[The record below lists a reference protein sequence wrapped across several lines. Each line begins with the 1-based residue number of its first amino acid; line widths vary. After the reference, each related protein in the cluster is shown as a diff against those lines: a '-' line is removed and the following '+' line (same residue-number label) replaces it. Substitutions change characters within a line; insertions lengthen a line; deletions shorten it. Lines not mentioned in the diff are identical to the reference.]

1 MFVTAGMGGGTGTGA
16 APVIAAA
23 AREQGILTIGV
34 VTKPFH
40 FEGRRRMQSAEQGIL
55 ELEKVVDT
63 LIVIPNQ
70 NLFKIANEKT
80 TFADAFKMADDVL
93 HMGVRGVTDLMV
105 MPGLI
110 NLDFADIRTVMGE
123 MGKAMMGTGEA
134 EGPDRSRVAVI
145 GRPLPGGPPIDPT
158 LQPGMYAVDANTG
171 AIKWQYSVKPDC
183 ANGRDKK
190 APRCERTFGFS
201 GAPTLIDGALVQ
213 GSLDGRLFVI
223 DARTGRELWKYDSLR
238 DYQTLNG
245 VPAKGGSIDG
255 ASIVAVNGLLLSGS
269 GYGMFGQA
277 PGNAL
282 LAFKPK

>member
-1 MFVTAGMGGGTGTGA
+1 VIWRRDIGTGTANGGIHWGIA
-16 APVIAAA
+16 FQNDTVYAPI
-23 AREQGILTIGV
+23 
-34 VTKPFH
+34 
-40 FEGRRRMQSAEQGIL
+40 
-55 ELEKVVDT
+55 
-63 LIVIPNQ
+63 
-70 NLFKIANEKT
+70 
-80 TFADAFKMADDVL
+80 
-93 HMGVRGVTDLMV
+93 
-105 MPGLI
+105 
-110 NLDFADIRTVMGE
+110 
-123 MGKAMMGTGEA
+123 
-134 EGPDRSRVAVI
+134 AVI

-223 DARTGRELWKYDSLR
+223 DAKTGRELWTFDTLR

-245 VPAKGGSIDG
+245 VPGKGGSIDA

-269 GYGMFGQA
+269 GYGMSGAGQCTA
-277 PGNAL
+277 GVQAEVTSRP
-282 LAFKPK
+282 